1 MNKSPDSELVKV
13 VARSCQLFDDA
24 YNNNDPRALTELF
37 TENATLVTD
46 SGVLNGR
53 DAILKYQIEIFNI
66 IKFSNHK
73 GMADPDSI
81 RPLGTDGKEFLA
93 AGSWSQTV
101 RIEGGEPFEMK
112 GFWSAIVQN
121 DGTARD
127 SMLTWNITPVDQAK

>member
-1 MNKSPDSELVKV
+1 MHDWLVLIRLWPKSVFKLSPPMIKSPDSELVKV

-24 YNNNDPRALTELF
+24 YNNNDPKALTELF

-73 GMADPDSI
+73 GGRPRLHSSARNGWKRILGCRKLEPDS
-81 RPLGTDGKEFLA
+81 
-93 AGSWSQTV
+93 S
-101 RIEGGEPFEMK
+101 
-112 GFWSAIVQN
+112 N
-121 DGTARD
+121 
-127 SMLTWNITPVDQAK
+127 